1 MSLEQIYTK
10 LEKIRAFDSL
20 IDFSKSRIQL
30 DIVLHLAA
38 AQKPLPADE
47 IAKALNIRKKPV
59 LDALRKLE
67 LKGIVRRTSETEN
80 IYELSDLGKQMIE
93 DLMAILGFND
103 FQEIVRKSRR
113 YGKIEA
119 RDLIKLIIPVHYLYE
134 TLVALGTAKN
144 NELSLTALAKV
155 NGISPQ
161 RLSIYLDPYA
171 DTKSEIRLFKKTRKE
186 TILTRVKSILFKSR
200 RSEVHYRLTS
210 IGLESF
216 YRLPIYT
223 KVKNNRFA
231 HIVIKIFG
239 TYSPKLVLYR
249 LATIHSISMA
259 TLTALIVL
267 GLAVPVIVLPLAAL
281 NLLLALLVLF
291 AYS

>member
-1 MSLEQIYTK
+1 MSLEQIYAK

-47 IAKALNIRKKPV
+47 IAKTLNIRKKPV

-80 IYELSDLGKQMIE
+80 VYELSDLGKQMIE

-103 FQEIVRKSRR
+103 FQEVVKKSRR

-134 TLVALGTAKN
+134 TLLALGTAKN
-144 NELSLTALAKV
+144 NELSLIALAKV

-186 TILTRVKSILFKSR
+186 TILTKIRSILFKSR
-200 RSEVHYRLTS
+200 RSEVYYRLTS

-249 LATIHSISMA
+249 LATIHSVSMA
-259 TLTALIVL
+259 ALTVLIVL
-267 GLAVPVIVLPLAAL
+267 GLAVPAIVLPLVAL